1 MEILVIQ
8 NQQTRLLLQI
18 QHADFDHVSLP
29 SSHDAMQL
37 EKHQFLL
44 KYSEKYLSIA
54 KPKYIAVT

>member
-8 NQQTRLLLQI
+8 NQQIRLLLQI
-18 QHADFDHVSLP
+18 QPADFGHVSLP
-29 SSHDAMQL
+29 SSHAAMQL
-37 EKHQFLL
+37 EKRQFLL